1 MANKCKSES
10 ILKST
15 FRVDEVNQES
25 FVVGLCQKWGWW
37 WAFTREMDK
46 YSFPY
51 SGQTWMDRPQQVY
64 KVCPPKI
71 NEEIDQNER
80 MDIT

>member
-1 MANKCKSES
+1 M
-10 ILKST
+10 
-15 FRVDEVNQES
+15 
-25 FVVGLCQKWGWW
+25 GLCHESGWC

-51 SGQTWMDRPQQVY
+51 SGQIGMDRPELVY
-64 KVCPPKI
+64 KMCLPKI
-71 NEEIDQNER
+71 NKETDQSER